1 MTSYKTV
8 RFDAGNVRQCYC
20 LAFPFSAIITAQKK
34 AKTNTGRLTG
44 IDRSPRRQKRERKGD
59 RISMKNILE
68 VNGLKKVYITRL
80 GGNRV
85 EALKNVNFSVSVGEY
100 VAVMGESGSG
110 KTTLLNILAA
120 LDKPTAGSVI
130 LDGKDLAAVKES
142 DAAAFRRDNLG
153 FVFQDFNLL
162 DTFTI
167 EDNIYLPLVLSGKP
181 YREIN
186 KKILPIA
193 EKLGITEILK
203 KYPYE
208 ISGGQKQRA
217 AVARALI
224 TSPKLILADEPTG
237 ALDSKA
243 TDELL
248 RLFREINRTGQTI
261 IMVTHSVKAA
271 SSAGRVLFIKDG
283 EVFHQLWRG
292 DSTDEQLYGKI
303 SDTLTLLATGG
314 DAR

>member
-85 EALKNVNFSVSVGEY
+85 EALKNVNFSVSAGEY

-248 RLFREINRTGQTI
+248 RLFSEINRTGQTI

>member
-85 EALKNVNFSVSVGEY
+85 EALKNVNFSVSAGEY

-130 LDGKDLAAVKES
+130 LDGKDLAAVRES
-142 DAAAFRRDNLG
+142 DTAAFRRDNLG

-248 RLFREINRTGQTI
+248 RLFSEINRTGQTI

-292 DSTDEQLYGKI
+292 DSTDEQLYEKI